1 MLQLKSWGYFCKFSR
16 RKKREYCFHFAFL
29 SFACLRHVLDF
40 AQSIYT
46 ISMHIYELFY
56 VYSTIEL
63 ENCSIEIDLYSREGG
78 DLWSDR
84 WKEGQCCIMS
94 ALIFCVWSKIN
105 CPKPL
110 YFIASLDMILF
121 YRGKTVER
129 NFLTFRRI

>member
-1 MLQLKSWGYFCKFSR
+1 M
-16 RKKREYCFHFAFL
+16 L
-29 SFACLRHVLDF
+29 SFRFPIFRLLKTCVGF
-40 AQSIYT
+40 CSIYLYD
-46 ISMHIYELFY
+46 IYAYELFY
-56 VYSTIEL
+56 IYSTIEL

-110 YFIASLDMILF
+110 YFIASLYMILF
-121 YRGKTVER
+121 YRWKTVER
-129 NFLTFRRI
+129 NFLTFRRIQCIVIRILLLFVSS